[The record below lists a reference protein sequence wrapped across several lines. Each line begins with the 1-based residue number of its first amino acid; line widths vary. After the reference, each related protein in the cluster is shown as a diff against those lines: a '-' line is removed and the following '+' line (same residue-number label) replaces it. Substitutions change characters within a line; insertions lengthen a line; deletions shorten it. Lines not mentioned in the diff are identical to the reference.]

1 MYSMLVA
8 CGAHSGLL
16 PCLSWPLILVFFWVE
31 LPSEW
36 GEDKLGA
43 STIEGPRLGQSTH
56 SAQVEEHSSVTLQP
70 HLQGVSNCLLF

>member
-1 MYSMLVA
+1 MWSPQWAAALP
-8 CGAHSGLL
+8 LL
-16 PCLSWPLILVFFWVE
+16 ALNPWVLLGE